1 MRTPAFTSRLR
12 SPAVAARIGIGVGAC
27 FGVCFVT
34 GLISHYA
41 QLPQQQVPFPTSPSW
56 GYRLT
61 QTLHVVSGTAAIPLL
76 LLKLWAVYP
85 RLFQALPRRLGEVVL
100 AALERGSIAVLVAGS
115 LLELGIGVMNVAQ
128 WYAWRFDFRA
138 THYALAWAVIGALLV
153 HVAVKL
159 PVIRDALTSDVDSH
173 TSDRPEAVA
182 AGVLGRR
189 AVIRTG
195 WLAAAVAVVTASSAA
210 GTVPGLDRLAVLSPR
225 SRRSGIPVN
234 RTAADAQVAAAALSA
249 SYRCRVE
256 HTGGSAT
263 FTRAELL
270 ALPQSTHTLPIAC
283 VEGWSA
289 DGSWTGV
296 PLRAV
301 LDRVGAPRGRAVVV
315 TSLEPQGPE
324 RVSTLPADFADDPRT
339 LLALALDGEPLS
351 LDHGYPVRLIAPDRP
366 GALQTKWIA
375 RIEVL

>member
-1 MRTPAFTSRLR
+1 MKVPTFSSRLR
-12 SPAVAARIGIGVGAC
+12 SPAVAARLGVWVGIC

-41 QLPQQQVPFPTSPSW
+41 QLPQQPVAFPTSPSW

-100 AALERGSIAVLVAGS
+100 SALERGSIAVLVAGS

-128 WYAWRFDFRA
+128 WYLWRFDFRA

-159 PVIRDALTSDVDSH
+159 PVIRDALTSDVDSIGA
-173 TSDRPEAVA
+173 DRPEAVA
-182 AGVLGRR
+182 AGVVGRR

-234 RTAADAQVAAAALSA
+234 RTAADARVAPAALGVG
-249 SYRCRVE
+249 YRCRVE
-256 HTGGSAT
+256 HAGGSAA
-263 FTRAELL
+263 FTRADLL
-270 ALPQSTHTLPIAC
+270 ALPQSTHTLAIAC

-296 PLRAV
+296 PLREV

>member
-1 MRTPAFTSRLR
+1 MKTGAFTSRLR
-12 SPAVAARIGIGVGAC
+12 SPAVAARIGIWVGIC

-41 QLPQQQVPFPTSPSW
+41 QLPQQPVAFPASPSW

-76 LLKLWAVYP
+76 LVKLWAVYP

-115 LLELGIGVMNVAQ
+115 LLELAIGVMNVAQ
-128 WYAWRFDFRA
+128 WYVWRFDFRA

-159 PVIRDALTSDVDSH
+159 PVIRDALTNDVDSVDR
-173 TSDRPEAVA
+173 DRPEAVV
-182 AGVLGRR
+182 AGVVGRR

-195 WLAAAVAVVTASSAA
+195 WLAAAVAVVTTSSAT

-234 RTAADAQVAAAALSA
+234 RTAADARVAPAALSA
-249 SYRCRVE
+249 GYRCRID
-256 HTGGSAT
+256 HAGGSTT
-263 FTRAELL
+263 FARADLL

-296 PLRAV
+296 PLRV
-301 LDRVGAPRGRAVVV
+301 LLDRVGSPRGRAVVV